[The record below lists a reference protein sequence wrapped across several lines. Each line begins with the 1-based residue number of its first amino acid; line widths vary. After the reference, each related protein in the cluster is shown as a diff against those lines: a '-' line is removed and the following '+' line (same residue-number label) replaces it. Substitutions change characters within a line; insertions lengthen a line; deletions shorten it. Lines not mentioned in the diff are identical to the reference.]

1 MLATT
6 IQSKNLLTIQNVYT
20 KHTILFAKFKKAKN
34 NTLMDNFFN
43 SLMVPDFKF
52 HERKKIFSFIQHGN
66 SIHQNN
72 SKTVY
77 VHNDNI
83 VIKHIQLN
91 HNKTNVLYDILTGM
105 YTVEMNK
112 YDLIPEVY
120 NVLYDIETH
129 SILLQME
136 KYDSDLFDFLLS
148 NNYNVDQ
155 DTNQIFQQILSLF
168 DQLATLH
175 FLYFDSKLSNLVIN
189 IQTKT
194 VRLIDLDAEFC
205 FLDKWFFTHEDRSTV
220 HYIYKIIQKHSMN
233 KKRIYY
239 ITMISLFCLFNNRM
253 ITKFPKLRTLMNL
266 LQSHLDFEFMQE
278 KTYHPENIILI
289 EEIINKSNTINMLR
303 TTYLCSKS

>member
-1 MLATT
+1 MSTT
-6 IQSKNLLTIQNVYT
+6 TVQSNNLLIIQNVYT
-20 KHTILFAKFKKAKN
+20 KHKILFATLKKAKDK
-34 NTLMDNFFN
+34 TLMNNFFN

-52 HERKKIFSFIQHGN
+52 HERKKIFSYIQHGN
-66 SIHQNN
+66 SIHHNN
-72 SKTVY
+72 SKTIY
-77 VHNDNI
+77 VHNDNV

-105 YTVEMNK
+105 YTVEMNEHN
-112 YDLIPEVY
+112 LIPEVY

-148 NNYNVDQ
+148 EDYNVNQ
-155 DTNQIFQQILSLF
+155 DTNHIFQQILSLF
-168 DQLATLH
+168 DQLATLQ

-189 IQTKT
+189 LQTKT

-205 FLDKWFFTHEDRSTV
+205 FPDKLFFTHEDRSTV
-220 HYIYKIIQKHSMN
+220 HYVYKIIQKHSMN

-253 ITKFPKLRTLMNL
+253 TTKFPKLRRLMNL
-266 LQSHLDFEFMQE
+266 IQSHLDFEFKQE

-289 EEIINKSNTINMLR
+289 EEIINNSHTINMLR
-303 TTYLCSKS
+303 TTYLV